1 MKIWTSTLAFVLATS
16 CEHMTRM
23 NINTAKQYRWHR
35 AVDEVYDFMRTKNT
49 RLCKLSG
56 KSIGEVMPNFIV
68 GLDKMCLMSDCHG
81 NIRVFAAADK
91 KKQEKLLKTAVAQ
104 SLPCA
109 PEPSGITGPTIFLL
123 KGTKH
128 RNNFNDDYLLRY
140 GMEWPKVQ
148 HF

>member
-1 MKIWTSTLAFVLATS
+1 MQVI
-16 CEHMTRM
+16 RQ
-23 NINTAKQYRWHR
+23 INWRGQ
-35 AVDEVYDFMRTKNT
+35 
-49 RLCKLSG
+49 
-56 KSIGEVMPNFIV
+56 PNFIV

-128 RNNFNDDYLLRY
+128 RDNFNNDYLLRA
-140 GMEWPKVQ
+140 WPKVQ
-148 HF
+148 QF